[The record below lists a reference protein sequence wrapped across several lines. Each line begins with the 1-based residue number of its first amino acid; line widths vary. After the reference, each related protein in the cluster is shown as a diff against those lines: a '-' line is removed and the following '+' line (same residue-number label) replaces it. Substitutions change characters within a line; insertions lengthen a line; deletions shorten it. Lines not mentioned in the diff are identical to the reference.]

1 MSSLA
6 EVLAAF
12 TDATGL
18 NALNLAGT
26 IVLLAAA
33 MGGLLAMAW
42 VLRSGS
48 EAVRGGVF
56 HAPRTVL
63 LSVAAF
69 LFLLI
74 VLGVLY
80 D

>member
-1 MSSLA
+1 MG
-6 EVLAAF
+6 EVLTAF

-18 NALNLAGT
+18 HALNLAGT
-26 IVLLAAA
+26 IVLLSAAV
-33 MGGLLAMAW
+33 GGLLALAW

-48 EAVRGGVF
+48 EAVRGGVGY
-56 HAPRTVL
+56 APRAVL

-74 VLGVLY
+74 VLGVFY
-80 D
+80 E